1 MCYAFNIMIPNFQNS
16 SNKNKGSSLNF
27 SAHGGWGKEKN
38 CKPAEK
44 IAVGSEG
51 EAEGGCGG
59 NSASPEPKRSP
70 AALLVQ
76 SRAKQKNFLFLLEE
90 KIRRAQNQKSKG
102 NFSARHASGAS
113 GSGAERQFLSKKFRA
128 KFRISHY
135 FMDTK
140 KLGNFGEEITCH
152 YLKGKGYKILERNFV
167 KNWDSKKK
175 GEIDIVAEK
184 EDVISFVEVKTARG
198 KTSGGFL
205 PEDRVGSEKQRK
217 LTQLAEKWLVKNK
230 MPLDSKWQIDV
241 VSIRVDF
248 NSKKAK
254 IRHLKNAF

>member
-1 MCYAFNIMIPNFQNS
+1 MIPNFQNS

-27 SAHGGWGKEKN
+27 SAHGGWGKEKD

-44 IAVGSEG
+44 IVVESEG

-113 GSGAERQFLSKKFRA
+113 GGGAERQFRSKKFRA
-128 KFRISHY
+128 KFRISHQSQLSP
-135 FMDTK
+135 FWRRIASR
-140 KLGNFGEEITCH
+140 LRRSAFGLCARRKAIKSHGGQKEKEIDLSFS
-152 YLKGKGYKILERNFV
+152 YLK
-167 KNWDSKKK
+167 
-175 GEIDIVAEK
+175 
-184 EDVISFVEVKTARG
+184 
-198 KTSGGFL
+198 
-205 PEDRVGSEKQRK
+205 
-217 LTQLAEKWLVKNK
+217 
-230 MPLDSKWQIDV
+230 
-241 VSIRVDF
+241 
-248 NSKKAK
+248 
-254 IRHLKNAF
+254 